1 VTDIVSTSIGAPDG
15 EVRRPDERPPHRI
28 SPGQIWAVTAGNAL
42 EFYDFVTYSFF
53 AAQIGQCFFPS
64 ADPASSLLASLATF
78 GAGFLTRP
86 IGALVIGR
94 FADRVGRK
102 PAMLLSF
109 SLMGAAIVGLALT
122 PSRAAVGIA
131 APVLAV
137 LFRLLQG
144 FALGGE
150 VGPSTAFLVEAAPP
164 SRRGFYVSLQ
174 SMSQDFAVLVAGLM
188 GVGLSSLLGPEAL
201 RDWGWRIALLLGAAI
216 VPFGLALRR
225 RLVET
230 LDAQSE
236 ADARPNAPAPTPAVR
251 RQAARIFILAL
262 MMLAGGTT
270 VGYVLD
276 YLTTYAATTLHMP
289 ARLAFGATV
298 VLGITSVI
306 FDPVGGWLSDRFGR
320 RTVMILPWS
329 LLAVLITPAFYLASH
344 VRQAWGLF
352 LAVAVMSIL
361 QAIAT
366 ASMLTAIAESLPRRA
381 RSAGFALVYALAI
394 AVFGGSAQFNVAWL
408 TRVTHSPL
416 APGWYMVAGVVL
428 GLAGML
434 AMRETAPVRPSGR
447 VT

>member
-1 VTDIVSTSIGAPDG
+1 VTAQDASQTPGA
-15 EVRRPDERPPHRI
+15 RRI
-28 SPGQIWAVTAGNAL
+28 SPAQVAAVTAGNAL

-64 ADPASSLLASLATF
+64 ADASRSLLASLATF

-86 IGALVIGR
+86 VGALVIGR

-109 SLMGAAIVGLALT
+109 SLMGGAIVGLALT
-122 PSRAAVGIA
+122 PSYSVIGMA
-131 APVLAV
+131 APILAI
-137 LFRLLQG
+137 LFRLIQG

-164 SRRGFYVSLQ
+164 HRRGFYVSLQ
-174 SMSQDFAVLVAGLM
+174 SMSQDFAILVAGLM
-188 GVGLSSLLGPEAL
+188 GVLLSSLMGPGAL
-201 RDWGWRIALLLGAAI
+201 RDYGWRIALLLGAAI

-230 LDAQSE
+230 LHAEDAA
-236 ADARPNAPAPTPAVR
+236 ADPAPAAGVGSATL
-251 RQAARIFILAL
+251 RIFVLGL

-276 YLTTYAATTLHMP
+276 YLTTYASSTLHMP

-298 VLGITSVI
+298 VLGVTSVI

-320 RTVMILPWS
+320 RAVMITPWAALV
-329 LLAVLITPAFYLASH
+329 LLIVPAFYLASH
-344 VRQAWGLF
+344 VREAWALF
-352 LAVAVMSIL
+352 AAVAVMSIL
-361 QAIAT
+361 NAIAT
-366 ASMLTAIAESLPRRA
+366 ASMLTAITESLPRA
-381 RSAGFALVYALAI
+381 TRSAGFALVYALSIAI
-394 AVFGGSAQFNVAWL
+394 FGGSAQFNVAWL

-416 APGWYMVAGVVL
+416 APGWYMALGVAV
-428 GLAGML
+428 GLSAML
-434 AMRETAPVRPSGR
+434 AMRETAPAKRPANLSAAKS
-447 VT
+447 